1 MARKRM
7 VTRTILTTKASVLCL
22 DVVAGEPFNKE
33 VTLAGTFKDDKH
45 MLKEAEK
52 IINSETV
59 KAVHIAHSE
68 VVETLYG
75 MAEADFIASAEV
87 LPPRMKCDSDEDE

>member
-52 IINSETV
+52 IINSDTV
-59 KAVHIAHSE
+59 KAVHIAYSE

-75 MAEADFIASAEV
+75 MAEADFIAQAEV
-87 LPPRMKCDSDEDE
+87 LPPRMKCDYYEDE